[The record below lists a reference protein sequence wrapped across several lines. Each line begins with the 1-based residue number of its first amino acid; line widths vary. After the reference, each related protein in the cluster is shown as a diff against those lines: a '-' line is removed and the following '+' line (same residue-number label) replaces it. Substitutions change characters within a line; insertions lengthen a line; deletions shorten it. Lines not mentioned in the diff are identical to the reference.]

1 MKKLK
6 YNKTNVSIG
15 ILLLIYLVLFPVF
28 FRNANYLLNIVIT
41 SSVLSI
47 ISLGVWITFSIGRI
61 NIGQGA
67 FAGIGGY
74 TVAILMMR
82 YGVSFWL
89 ALPLAAVVGIFF
101 AILIGY
107 PLLRIKGFYFAM
119 VTLSL
124 TELFRLIFLNAASIT
139 RGGNGIMGIPRPG
152 ELSIFG
158 LTIIPAMGRNYVA
171 FYYLVA
177 VILVLVFFGAWRL
190 YKSRIGWIFK
200 AMRQSEELAL
210 SAGINVV
217 KYRVIAYSIAS
228 ALGAIGGGIFIVF
241 YGNIF
246 PDSFRVMDS
255 TYFMLYCFLGGLA
268 YLPAPLVGAFLLTGL
283 FESLRHIQEYQE
295 GIYAVIFVIILLWLP
310 NGLLSLKLKDVKKIF
325 TRKQN
330 KIESNESSV

>member
-15 ILLLIYLVLFPVF
+15 ILLLIYLVLLPVF
-28 FRNANYLLNIVIT
+28 FRNENYLLNIVIT

-82 YGVSFWL
+82 FGVS
-89 ALPLAAVVGIFF
+89 
-101 AILIGY
+101 
-107 PLLRIKGFYFAM
+107 AM

-124 TELFRLIFLNAASIT
+124 TELFRLIFLNAESIT

-158 LTIIPAMGRNYVA
+158 LTIIPAMGRSYVG

-177 VILVLVFFGAWRL
+177 ILLVVIFFGAWRL
-190 YKSRIGWIFK
+190 YRSRIGWIFK

-217 KYRVIAYSIAS
+217 KYRVIAYSISS

-246 PDSFRVMDS
+246 PDSFQVMDS

-268 YLPAPLVGAFLLTGL
+268 YLPAPLVGSFLLTGL
-283 FESLRHIQEYQE
+283 FESLRGIQEYQE
-295 GIYAVIFVIILLWLP
+295 GIYAVIFVILLLWLP
-310 NGLLSLKLKDVKKIF
+310 NGLLSLNLKDVRKFF
-325 TRKQN
+325 TRKQK
-330 KIESNESSV
+330 KIESKESTV

>member
-15 ILLLIYLVLFPVF
+15 ILLLIYLVLFPLF

-47 ISLGVWITFSIGRI
+47 ISLGVWVTFSIGRI

-200 AMRQSEELAL
+200 AMRQSEE
-210 SAGINVV
+210 
-217 KYRVIAYSIAS
+217 
-228 ALGAIGGGIFIVF
+228 
-241 YGNIF
+241 
-246 PDSFRVMDS
+246 
-255 TYFMLYCFLGGLA
+255 
-268 YLPAPLVGAFLLTGL
+268 
-283 FESLRHIQEYQE
+283 
-295 GIYAVIFVIILLWLP
+295 
-310 NGLLSLKLKDVKKIF
+310 
-325 TRKQN
+325 
-330 KIESNESSV
+330 